1 MSVKL
6 VLPWLLVLS
15 LLTGCSSVST
25 RQVIPLDTFRHIYVE
40 QRQADNNHLHL
51 LLVAELQ
58 RLGRTASS
66 GPLTMMPREADAV
79 LTYNDRWEW
88 DFKTYLIEMTI
99 EVHTARTRKKL
110 ADGRYHQ
117 PSLKTKAPAAVIQEL
132 LGPLFGKK

>member
-1 MSVKL
+1 
-6 VLPWLLVLS
+6 
-15 LLTGCSSVST
+15 
-25 RQVIPLDTFRHIYVE
+25 
-40 QRQADNNHLHL
+40 
-51 LLVAELQ
+51 
-58 RLGRTASS
+58 
-66 GPLTMMPREADAV
+66 MMPREADAV

-132 LGPLFGKK
+132 LGPLFGKT